1 MPFTMHGLE
10 CEHQT
15 VCLHTTVHAT
25 LCLLVVQVFKYN
37 ISSISKG
44 CGTRTRK
51 KDLMVDLE
59 LPRAAKLSWWRLSG
73 YGTRPNSEDE
83 AAAGEDESES
93 ESGDESES
101 EVDEE

>member
-1 MPFTMHGLE
+1 MFVGRAGE
-10 CEHQT
+10 
-15 VCLHTTVHAT
+15 
-25 LCLLVVQVFKYN
+25 YN
-37 ISSISKG
+37 ISFISKG

>member
-1 MPFTMHGLE
+1 MFVGLAGE
-10 CEHQT
+10 
-15 VCLHTTVHAT
+15 
-25 LCLLVVQVFKYN
+25 YN
-37 ISSISKG
+37 ISFISKD

-51 KDLMVDLE
+51 KDMMVDLE

-93 ESGDESES
+93 SDETESVS
-101 EVDEE
+101 DEE